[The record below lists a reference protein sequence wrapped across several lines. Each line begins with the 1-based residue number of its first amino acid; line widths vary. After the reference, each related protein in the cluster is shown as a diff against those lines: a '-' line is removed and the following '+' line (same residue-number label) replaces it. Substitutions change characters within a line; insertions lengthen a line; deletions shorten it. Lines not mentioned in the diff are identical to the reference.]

1 MTSIANW
8 RVDQK
13 VACMAG
19 ARKGKGEGKVGRA
32 RNPSHAKDAGG
43 KTWWGHPVKRDSL
56 KG

>member
-1 MTSIANW
+1 
-8 RVDQK
+8 
-13 VACMAG
+13 MAG
-19 ARKGKGEGKVGRA
+19 ARPARKGKGEGKVGRA